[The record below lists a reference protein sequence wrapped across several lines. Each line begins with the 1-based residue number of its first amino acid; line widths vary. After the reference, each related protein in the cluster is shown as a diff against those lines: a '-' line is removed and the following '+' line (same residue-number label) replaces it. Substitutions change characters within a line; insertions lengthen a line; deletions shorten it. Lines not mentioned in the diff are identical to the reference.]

1 MAVLN
6 DADQFSDSATD
17 NGSSNVYIDPTA
29 RTIKL
34 VSGQGGLVAK
44 DGAILSAIYS
54 FAKEEWILDP
64 NDKKL
69 AAKPFP
75 FIPITDEFY
84 ELSGGWDWADTATRN
99 MVRRGGW
106 AKRNSNGAVIEWWAA
121 AQVLNALPTDQITY
135 DIGAGATPFTFTG
148 NTAEAIQ
155 VISDPDG
162 NGNYSDGFNYS
173 QNLVGYNR
181 EQGQEF
187 SSAST
192 QAAGEASLLAPKL
205 FGLGLPTGTDL
216 KITASDAVIESQA
229 PYTGM
234 SITFYNTP
242 QARTIGSNSR
252 EFGIIINANGGNRF
266 QIYEYLQWALRQST
280 DQDQSSGTLLGNVMP
295 QLAEFVGETLKT
307 LTALNY
313 RGGGNGVFIDN
324 FDATQTN
331 DLVFIDNTGASRTF
345 PFVAAGNLIF
355 NSALQNDPDA
365 VYNVFFAD
373 NVTSGE
379 EYGGDNAILVNDN
392 AGVPLSGSVNGAASI
407 PFTYDYDGNVQGGR
421 SAGQDVNLVAM
432 AVGKSGAQFVVT
444 TSTIVASNGNSIN
457 FVAPTERNAK
467 YD

>member
-1 MAVLN
+1 
-6 DADQFSDSATD
+6 
-17 NGSSNVYIDPTA
+17 
-29 RTIKL
+29 
-34 VSGQGGLVAK
+34 
-44 DGAILSAIYS
+44 
-54 FAKEEWILDP
+54 
-64 NDKKL
+64 
-69 AAKPFP
+69 
-75 FIPITDEFY
+75 
-84 ELSGGWDWADTATRN
+84 
-99 MVRRGGW
+99 
-106 AKRNSNGAVIEWWAA
+106 
-121 AQVLNALPTDQITY
+121 
-135 DIGAGATPFTFTG
+135 
-148 NTAEAIQ
+148 
-155 VISDPDG
+155 
-162 NGNYSDGFNYS
+162 
-173 QNLVGYNR
+173 
-181 EQGQEF
+181 
-187 SSAST
+187 
-192 QAAGEASLLAPKL
+192 
-205 FGLGLPTGTDL
+205 
-216 KITASDAVIESQA
+216 
-229 PYTGM
+229 M

>member
-17 NGSSNVYIDPTA
+17 DGSSNIFIDPSA

-34 VSGQGGLVAK
+34 VAGQDGLVAK
-44 DGAILSAIYS
+44 DGAILGAIYA
-54 FAKEEWILDP
+54 FCKEEWINDP
-64 NDKKL
+64 NGKTL
-69 AAKPFP
+69 AAKPLP

-84 ELSGGWDWADTATRN
+84 ELAGGWDWADTATRN

-106 AKRNSNGAVIEWWAA
+106 AKRNSNGDVVEWWAA

-155 VISDPDG
+155 VISDPNGDG
-162 NGNYSDGFNYS
+162 NYTDGFNYS
-173 QNLVGYNR
+173 SNLVGYNR
-181 EQGQEF
+181 EQGQEY

-216 KITASDAVIESQA
+216 KISASDAVIESQA

-234 SITFYNTP
+234 SIDFYDAP
-242 QARTIGSNSR
+242 QARTIGANSR

-266 QIYEYLQWALRQST
+266 QIYEYLQWALRQNT
-280 DQDQSSGTLLGNVMP
+280 DQDSSSGTLLGNVMP
-295 QLAEFVGETLKT
+295 QLAEFVGETLET
-307 LTALNY
+307 LTATNY
-313 RGGGNGVFIDN
+313 RGGGSGVFIDN

-331 DLVFIDNTGASRTF
+331 DIVFRDNTGASRTF

-355 NSALQNDPDA
+355 NSALQSDSSA

-373 NVTSGE
+373 GVTSGE
-379 EYGGDNAILVNDN
+379 EYGGDNAILVEDN
-392 AGVPLSGSVNGAASI
+392 SGAPLSGTINGAASI

-421 SAGQDVNLVAM
+421 TPGQDVNLVAM
-432 AVGKSGAQFVVT
+432 AIGKTGAQFVVA
-444 TSTIVASNGNSIN
+444 TSTIVASNGNSVN